1 MAVTEGFPAGI
12 EIMKSSQAFLQ
23 LSNQEAD
30 SVGRTKQGGFTL
42 LELMIV
48 VVVISIL
55 AAIAYPSY
63 KQYVVRANRSE
74 AQQFMLDIASRQQ
87 QYLMDARS
95 YGTLTQ
101 LGLTVPATVA
111 KNYDIDPGV
120 NNGAT
125 PPSYLITATPKSG
138 SMQAGDGTQTLSNT
152 GAKTGTW
159 R

>member
-1 MAVTEGFPAGI
+1 MAATEGYPAGI
-12 EIMKSSQAFLQ
+12 GIMKSSQAFLQ
-23 LSNQEAD
+23 LANQEGD

-48 VVVISIL
+48 VVVVGIL
-55 AAIAYPSY
+55 TAIAYPSY

-74 AQQFMLDIASRQQ
+74 AQQFMLSIASRQQ

-101 LGLTVPATVA
+101 LGLTVPTTVA
-111 KNYDIDPGV
+111 QNYDIDPGV
-120 NNGAT
+120 NNGTT

-138 SMQAGDGTQTLSNT
+138 SMQAGDGNQTLSST
-152 GAKTGTW
+152 GAKTGSW